1 MGPKPREP
9 PGMACSTCYYLVI
22 SSTHL
27 SNGHIRRVKGVF
39 RGPLCAS
46 SDSPRLKE
54 LQHREFV
61 RNVASKSWKD
71 QRKEEKALRRLHQ
84 LAQLQ
89 QETQRIPKK
98 ACELRHNIKALSQQE
113 DHGPEE
119 KPENFRFTQQTFA
132 SQHRTQSIQSEV
144 SCRPLLQKPIAA
156 AESPLITSTADTSP
170 PAVQSQSSHSLCPKL
185 PLPTQGKVGG
195 RLGVSFCF
203 SRRGP
208 RLEPSASVFSD
219 LEEEEREKREQ
230 IKERIKEIMEDIDRE
245 IGEADERKRSVSA
258 KKDQSRSNSVSLR
271 DIQPVPEGGMRDLM
285 EKTDKEEDGFP
296 FSRAAFDNQIRD
308 STVTKLQTGV
318 TVWDTPL
325 GRMDINHKEIEAG
338 RKQGAETGREAS
350 SFVSVLGK
358 DDSTHLRWPVSLLK
372 FTKSQPHVSYS
383 CNPLCMNLHPPEK
396 LTEELQESQQN
407 QLGAF
412 SDESNPCLPAA
423 PAPHAHSHLQT
434 KARHEQG
441 AHEQENNKIYNQE
454 ENIDEQAEAHLIL
467 KNKCLPCSVTRPQCA
482 DERECRT
489 SEGNCERA
497 AFHPFDPTQ
506 TDSSGTNSTNPL
518 GGRLKDEKRIRR
530 RAITALSCKLE
541 SVTQLA
547 TQGTCISPSRCDYR
561 SETMSK
567 CANTPTPC
575 VCVPKVS
582 PRRRKKHTK
591 KHKLRNTKQTEG
603 RKASKKQQSVKC
615 KVRSVVSA
623 VSAGLQSREETG
635 GSSGKRRRQRE
646 KRMRRVAVAWSH
658 CLPGRCEA
666 EPVSVS
672 VRKRRPHRNHN
683 TEFKSQQGRAQA
695 ERSGIHSQLS
705 RHAANRGNKGVGTTE
720 GDGGTF
726 PWRSHFSSHSFSPGC
741 NSKPFWERGHHSNPR
756 SFIDCCYPDNS
767 CGSSPPKRRK
777 VLHGDRTFIH
787 NKRNCEVWEDRGREI
802 AGHSGYRDRDLISD
816 TGQWEWMRG
825 SCEDDDEEGKS
836 RTAWSLKNSSIE
848 WDNVETFTPSPD
860 SWGRTCRNYS
870 TEDLDWDRS
879 SMDRW
884 TWGSSDNWEDRG
896 TYRSLSGS
904 RRSTESRESPCSMW
918 RCTVTRKSSLKP
930 FSSHESW
937 RKRRRHQSVIR
948 TQISQSPRSCSP
960 CSSTNT
966 SELSSEW
973 SRSSTFSVDSMD
985 GVRISSCRMS
995 SHSAEKKHSSP
1006 LSSSY
1011 ALPCISSQSHIRASS
1026 PRNSNLTMKH
1036 CESSSPKLKER
1047 NSQPDCSP
1055 QLSTHV
1061 TPGSSDKTLTGLC
1074 PSKTLAQ
1081 KPARILVFPLIG
1093 KLPAI
1098 QRKARGIKGLLEKSH
1113 DRQKGE
1119 SQQEDFGTTF
1129 DRSTHALDDPDPST
1143 LPNPVKQIRTCD
1155 KRTGGETAQPMSFSA
1170 AEMDKYR
1177 LLQEQAREHMQ
1188 KVLET
1193 EHESGDAHLQMDSTP
1208 NFEPLGDHYYSA
1220 GLQVPAKPDQL
1231 LHKES
1236 MERQVHH
1243 ALHNSLPAPHLSP
1256 QENITQSMA
1265 LEVPNLPP
1273 LPPISNLHHVI
1284 FQHAALSIP
1293 LHSSSASSSSLSPAF
1308 HPHLPPHP
1316 PSIPNPFALP
1326 PLSIS
1331 SLFPSLLLSHH
1342 PFPFPHQS
1350 PVFHTSALTPLFPVG
1365 LQPLNPQPF
1374 MDRSWPGRFQQKAI

>member
-1 MGPKPREP
+1 MKECTERALG
-9 PGMACSTCYYLVI
+9 CSAEDLKSLFYCELCDKQYLR
-22 SSTHL
+22 HQEFD
-27 SNGHIRRVKGVF
+27 NHINSYDHAHKQ
-39 RGPLCAS
+39 
-46 SDSPRLKE
+46 RLKE

-89 QETQRIPKK
+89 QETQRIPRK
-98 ACELRHNIKALSQQE
+98 ACELRHSIRALSQQE
-113 DHGPEE
+113 DHGPED
-119 KPENFRFTQQTFA
+119 KAENFSFTQQTFA

-144 SCRPLLQKPIAA
+144 SCRPLPQKPITA
-156 AESPLITSTADTSP
+156 AEPPLITSTADTSP
-170 PAVQSQSSHSLCPKL
+170 PAAQSQSCHSLCPKL
-185 PLPTQGKVGG
+185 PLPVQGKVGG

-258 KKDQSRSNSVSLR
+258 KKEESNSISLR
-271 DIQPVPEGGMRDLM
+271 DIQPVPEGGVRDLM
-285 EKTDKEEDGFP
+285 EKADKEEEDFP
-296 FSRAAFDNQIRD
+296 FSRAATDNQIHD
-308 STVTKLQTGV
+308 STVTHLQTEV
-318 TVWDTPL
+318 TLWDTAL
-325 GRMDINHKEIEAG
+325 GRMDINHEETE
-338 RKQGAETGREAS
+338 RRQGAEKEAS
-350 SFVSVLGK
+350 SFVSVLGR

-396 LTEELQESQQN
+396 LTEDLQESQQN

-434 KARHEQG
+434 EARHEQG
-441 AHEQENNKIYNQE
+441 AHEQDKNKIYNQE
-454 ENIDEQAEAHLIL
+454 ENMDARAEAHLLL
-467 KNKCLPCSVTRPQCA
+467 KNKCLSCSVTRPRCV
-482 DERECRT
+482 DERGCRT
-489 SEGNCERA
+489 SEENCERA
-497 AFHPFDPTQ
+497 ASRPFDPTQ
-506 TDSSGTNSTNPL
+506 TDISDTNSKNPL
-518 GGRLKDEKRIRR
+518 GGRLKAAKGIRK

-547 TQGTCISPSRCDYR
+547 TQGTCISPSRCDCG

-567 CANTPTPC
+567 CANTPPY
-575 VCVPKVS
+575 VCVPKAS
-582 PRRRKKHTK
+582 PKRRKKHTK
-591 KHKLRNTKQTEG
+591 KHKTKQTEG

-623 VSAGLQSREETG
+623 VSAGLQRREETG

-683 TEFKSQQGRAQA
+683 TEFKSQRGSAQA
-695 ERSGIHSQLS
+695 ERLAIHSQLG
-705 RHAANRGNKGVGTTE
+705 RHAANRGNKGEGNTE

-741 NSKPFWERGHHSNPR
+741 NSKPFWERGHHSNPK

-777 VLHGDRTFIH
+777 VLRGDRTFIH

-825 SCEDDDEEGKS
+825 GCEDDDDEGKS

-848 WDNVETFTPSPD
+848 WDNVERFTPSPS
-860 SWGRTCRNYS
+860 SWGRTYRHYS

-904 RRSTESRESPCSMW
+904 RRSTDSRESPCSTW
-918 RCTVTRKSSLKP
+918 RCTVTRKSSLK
-930 FSSHESW
+930 SLSGHERW
-937 RKRRRHQSVIR
+937 RKRRRRQSVIGTR
-948 TQISQSPRSCSP
+948 ISQSPRSCSP

-973 SRSSTFSVDSMD
+973 SRSSTFSVDSKD
-985 GVRISSCRMS
+985 GVRISSAGTS
-995 SHSAEKKHSSP
+995 SHTAENKHSSP
-1006 LSSSY
+1006 SSSSY
-1011 ALPCISSQSHIRASS
+1011 PLPQCPS
-1026 PRNSNLTMKH
+1026 PIHAPSPKDSNLTMKH
-1036 CESSSPKLKER
+1036 CESSSSQLKER
-1047 NSQPDCSP
+1047 NSQPNRSP
-1055 QLSTHV
+1055 ELSTPV
-1061 TPGSSDKTLTGLC
+1061 SSDKTPTGLC
-1074 PSKTLAQ
+1074 PTKTLAQ
-1081 KPARILVFPLIG
+1081 KPTRILVFPLIG

-1098 QRKARGIKGLLEKSH
+1098 QRKARGTKGLLEKSH
-1113 DRQKGE
+1113 ERQKSE
-1119 SQQEDFGTTF
+1119 SQEEDLGITF
-1129 DRSTHALDDPDPST
+1129 DRPTHASDDPDPST
-1143 LPNPVKQIRTCD
+1143 VPNPRKQIRTCD
-1155 KRTGGETAQPMSFSA
+1155 KRAGGETAQPISFSA

-1177 LLQEQAREHMQ
+1177 VLQEQAREHMQ

-1193 EHESGDAHLQMDSTP
+1193 KHENGDAHLQMDSTP
-1208 NFEPLGDHYYSA
+1208 CCVSPDDHYYPA
-1220 GLQVPAKPDQL
+1220 GLHDPAKPQDQL
-1231 LHKES
+1231 LHLEV
-1236 MERQVHH
+1236 MERVQHT
-1243 ALHNSLPAPHLSP
+1243 LRNSLPAPHMSP
-1256 QENITQSMA
+1256 LENITQSMA

-1273 LPPISNLHHVI
+1273 LPPSPPISNLHHVV
-1284 FQHAALSIP
+1284 FQHAALSMP
-1293 LHSSSASSSSLSPAF
+1293 PHSSSTSSSASLSPAF
-1308 HPHLPPHP
+1308 HPHLPPRP
-1316 PSIPNPFALP
+1316 PSIPNPFSLP

-1342 PFPFPHQS
+1342 PFPFLHQS

-1365 LQPLNPQPF
+1365 LQPLSPRPF
-1374 MDRSWPGRFQQKAI
+1374 MDAPWPGRFQQKAI